1 MSKPGKF
8 PFVENRDK
16 RLALEYAY
24 RSMTAQGLWALFKE
38 TPLNTLW
45 HLPQVAELKLRK
57 GSNWAY
63 TLSVMHK
70 IAQNGWEATVEELG
84 KT

>member
-8 PFVENRDK
+8 TFIECRDK

-24 RSMTAQGLWALFKE
+24 RSMTSQGLWQLFKE
-38 TPLNTLW
+38 TPLTTLW
-45 HLPQVAELKLRK
+45 HLPQVSELNLRK
-57 GSNWAY
+57 GTSWAY
-63 TLSVMHK
+63 TIRIMHK
-70 IAQNGWEATVEELG
+70 IAQNGWDATVEELG